1 MSEPGQSGA
10 TALVAPASRVRW
22 AEVSALA
29 LLALQLSVLL
39 LLCHAFQ
46 IEHPTFYEVVLPLAI
61 GGFLVHHWLPRWLQA
76 WFFVALSGAGIGL
89 VFRGA
94 GWWIPAVGLALIGL
108 CHAPVAYRWRVL
120 LVLSAAGVLLA
131 MRASWLPTPW
141 PGAVWP
147 ILASMFM
154 FRLGLYL
161 YDLKHQ
167 TKPAGAALVL
177 SYFFMLPNTVFLL
190 FPVIDWQTFR
200 RTYFDKPALETYG
213 EGVRWMFRGLLHLV
227 AYRLVYQNLFIAP
240 EDVTT
245 TVGIVQY
252 LVANFGLYLR
262 VSGQFHFIVGL
273 LHLFG
278 FRLPESH
285 RFFYLASSFTDLWRR
300 INIYWKDFMQKVVY
314 LPVVFA
320 LKRQRETTRLVLA
333 TATVVVVTWV
343 LHSYQWFW
351 LLGTWLF
358 SATDT
363 AFWGVI
369 GVFLIASTLIEQ
381 RRGRVRQLSAQAKR
395 QAGWGRATQTAGM
408 FGLMALLWGLW
419 TSPTFGEFGALLS
432 VATLRWQDAA
442 AVLGVL
448 GAVAVAAFVTQHF
461 ALGAPSAL
469 GSSRSRWQHP
479 LVSGALPLALLWV
492 AGSDPAAGRVPGEL
506 SALALKARG
515 AALNEYEAERLQR
528 GYYEEI
534 VGLNRFNGELWD
546 VYARGGAKD
555 DELHDVE
562 ENDDPEQASLGVF
575 VDDGYGNRSL
585 QPARQTQLKGYLVTT
600 NRWGLRDQDYPKKPD
615 PATRRFAVLGP
626 SFVMGTGVDDD
637 ETFEHVLEKRLNGE
651 WSGRAGRRF
660 ELLNFGLPRASLVEV
675 ASIVDSGRVADFE
688 PDVVLVVSNMYAY
701 FAVQQD
707 FWRRHEAGQP
717 LPDALA
723 RELPAGLLETATS
736 RTELNRVLAPHSQ
749 AILEWALVT
758 IADAARRMGA
768 LPVYAQVPL
777 PYESTESFGK
787 IEMPVLARDAGFT
800 VIDARDVFEG
810 LQLEDL
816 VVDGADHHPN
826 GAGHRVIADRLYAE
840 LVASPEIVGD

>member
-1 MSEPGQSGA
+1 MSEPEATSA
-10 TALVAPASRVRW
+10 TARAAPASRVRW
-22 AEVSALA
+22 AEVPALA
-29 LLALQLSVLL
+29 QLTLQLAVLW
-39 LLCHAFQ
+39 LLCRAFR
-46 IEHPTFYEVVLPLAI
+46 IEHASFYEVVLPLAF
-61 GGFLVHHWLPRWLQA
+61 GGFLVHHWLPRRLQA

-89 VFRGA
+89 VFEGA
-94 GWWIPAVGLALIGL
+94 GWWIPAVGLVLIGL
-108 CHAPVAYRWRVL
+108 CHAPLAYRWRVL
-120 LVLSAAGVLLA
+120 LVLTAAGALVA

-147 ILASMFM
+147 ILGSMFM

-167 TKPAGAALVL
+167 AKPAGAAMVL

-200 RTYFDKPALETYG
+200 RTYFDKPALVIYG

-227 AYRLVYQNLFIAP
+227 AYRIVYQNLFLAP
-240 EDVTT
+240 ADATT
-245 TVGIVQY
+245 TAGIVQY

-320 LKRQRETTRLVLA
+320 LKRQGETTRLVLA
-333 TATVVVVTWV
+333 TALVVVVTWT

-395 QAGWGRATQTAGM
+395 QAGWGRAVQTAGM
-408 FGLMALLWGLW
+408 FGLMALMWGMW
-419 TSPTFGEFGALLS
+419 TAPTFGEFGALLS
-432 VATLRWQDAA
+432 AATLRAQDAA

-448 GAVAVAAFVTQHF
+448 GAVAVAAFVTQRF

-469 GSSRSRWQHP
+469 GGRRSRWQHP
-479 LVSGALPLALLWV
+479 LVSGALPLALLWA
-492 AGSDPAAGRVPGEL
+492 AGSGPATGRVPGEL
-506 SALALKARG
+506 STLALKARG
-515 AALNEYEAERLQR
+515 AELNTFDAERLQR

-534 VGLNRFNGELWD
+534 VGLNRFNGELWE
-546 VYARGGAKD
+546 VYARGEQRPAPAD
-555 DELHDVE
+555 PEDPEDV
-562 ENDDPEQASLGVF
+562 EQASLGVF

-585 QPARQTQLKGYLVTT
+585 QPSRKSELKGQTVTT
-600 NRWGLRDQDYPKKPD
+600 NRWGMRDQDYPREPG
-615 PATRRFAVLGP
+615 PGTRRFAVLGP
-626 SFVMGTGVDDD
+626 SFVMGTGVGD
-637 ETFEHVLEKRLNGE
+637 EDTFEHVLENLLNGE
-651 WSGRAGRRF
+651 WPGRAGRRF
-660 ELLNFGLPRASLVEV
+660 ELLNFGLPRASLVEI
-675 ASIVDSGRVADFE
+675 ASIVDSGRVAGFE
-688 PDVVLVVSNMYAY
+688 PDVVLVVSNMYAW

-707 FWRRHEAGQP
+707 FWRRKQLDQP

-723 RELPAGLLETATS
+723 QRLPAGFLEAATS
-736 RTELNRVLAPHSQ
+736 RTELNRSLAPHAQ

-768 LPVYAQVPL
+768 VPVYAQVPL
-777 PYESTESFGK
+777 PYESAETFGK
-787 IEMPVLARDAGFT
+787 LEMPVLARDAGFT

-810 LQLEDL
+810 LALENL
-816 VVDGADHHPN
+816 VVDSADHHPN
-826 GAGHRVIADRLYAE
+826 AAGHRVIADRLYSE
-840 LVASPEIVGD
+840 LTASPEVVGD